1 MGQAASCL
9 RLMMMMMMSW
19 GGDDTVGVTLVDG
32 VEAGLVLERGGKG
45 VGVFSVTPPGP
56 THTKFDTSVQILY
69 TVLHI
74 CIHFQIELSEYVET
88 SSQQV

>member
-9 RLMMMMMMSW
+9 RLMMMMMSW

-32 VEAGLVLERGGKG
+32 VEAGLVLELE
-45 VGVFSVTPPGP
+45 S
-56 THTKFDTSVQILY
+56 
-69 TVLHI
+69 
-74 CIHFQIELSEYVET
+74 IHFQIELSECVET